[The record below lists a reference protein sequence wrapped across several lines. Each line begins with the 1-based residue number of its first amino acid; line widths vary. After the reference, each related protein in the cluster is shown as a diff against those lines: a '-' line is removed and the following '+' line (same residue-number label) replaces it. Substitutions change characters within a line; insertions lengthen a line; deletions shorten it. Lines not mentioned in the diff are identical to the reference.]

1 MRGNQLLK
9 KTICALLAITCLF
22 VGAIA
27 QSVSP
32 KADEQPATLDERL
45 GADDGAALAILV
57 NANQRGNLNVCDC
70 NHPRGGLAR
79 RIGYLEAFKQ
89 KFKETPVLQVEA
101 GFLWYNSYS
110 ADRIASL
117 QNDQVT
123 EAYNRWPVD
132 VVNLGRYDL
141 PYAHKLLAREGLA
154 ERTARWPIIK
164 NIISANGVFLGNVDA
179 PAPYIIKEVTG
190 PRIKGKKNKLRIGFV
205 GLAQP
210 TKPGGGIT
218 DGTVMSA
225 SEAARRV
232 VPIARKNC
240 DVLVIIAHSEMEGAM
255 QLARENPEADVVIA
269 GNAEGFFKPRQVG
282 NTMVVSASPG
292 NVQQGDLR
300 VYLNKEGRATFKY
313 ISTDLDSAV
322 PADPK
327 ANAYVEAANRERE
340 NARFNQ

>member
-1 MRGNQLLK
+1 MLK
-9 KTICALLAITCLF
+9 RTIYALLAIICLLA
-22 VGAIA
+22 GAIA
-27 QSVSP
+27 QSESP

-45 GADDGAALAILV
+45 GADDGAALAILIS
-57 NANQRGNLNVCDC
+57 ANQRGNLNLCDC

-89 KFKETPVLQVEA
+89 KFKQTPVLQVEA

-110 ADRIASL
+110 ADRIMSL

-132 VVNLGRYDL
+132 VINLGRYDL

-154 ERTARWPIIK
+154 ERIARWPVIK
-164 NIISANGVFLGNVDA
+164 NIISANGVFSGNVDA

-205 GLAQP
+205 GLTQP
-210 TKPGGGIT
+210 TKPGAGIT
-218 DGTVMSA
+218 DGTVTSA

-232 VPIARKNC
+232 VPVARKNC
-240 DVLVIIAHSEMEGAM
+240 DLLVIVTHSEIEGAM
-255 QLARENPEADVVIA
+255 QLARENPEADIVIA

-282 NTMVVSASPG
+282 KTTVISASPG

-300 VYLNKEGRATFKY
+300 IYLDKDGRATFKY
-313 ISTDLDSAV
+313 ISTDLDSVV

-327 ANAYVEAANRERE
+327 ANAFVEAANRERE
-340 NARFNQ
+340 NARFHQ

>member
-1 MRGNQLLK
+1 MLK
-9 KTICALLAITCLF
+9 KTICALLAIVYLF

-27 QSVSP
+27 QSVQ
-32 KADEQPATLDERL
+32 EQPATLDERL
-45 GADDGAALAILV
+45 GADDGAALAILI
-57 NANQRGNLNVCDC
+57 NANQRGNLNLCDC

-89 KFKETPVLQVEA
+89 KFKQTPVLQVEA

-110 ADRIASL
+110 SDRIASL

-132 VVNLGRYDL
+132 VINLGRYDF

-154 ERTARWPIIK
+154 ERTARWPLIK
-164 NIISANGVFLGNVDA
+164 SIVSANGVFQGNVDA

-190 PRIKGKKNKLRIGFV
+190 PRIKGRNNKLRIGFV

-210 TKPGGGIT
+210 TKPGASMT
-218 DGTVMSA
+218 DGTVTSA

-232 VPIARKNC
+232 VPIARKKC
-240 DVLVIIAHSEMEGAM
+240 DVLVIIAHSEIEDAM
-255 QLARENPEADVVIA
+255 QLARENPEADIVIA

-282 NTMVVSASPG
+282 STMVISASPG

-300 VYLNKEGRATFKY
+300 IYLNKDGRATFKY
-313 ISTDLDSAV
+313 ISTDLDNVV

>member
-1 MRGNQLLK
+1 M
-9 KTICALLAITCLF
+9 
-22 VGAIA
+22 A
-27 QSVSP
+27 QSP
-32 KADEQPATLDERL
+32 KADVQPATLDERL
-45 GADDGAALAILV
+45 GADDGAALAILISG
-57 NANQRGNLNVCDC
+57 NERGNLNLCDC

-89 KFKETPVLQVEA
+89 KFKQTPVLQVEA
-101 GFLWYNSYS
+101 GLLWYNSYS

-132 VVNLGRYDL
+132 VINLGRYDML
-141 PYAHKLLAREGLA
+141 YAHKLLAREGLS
-154 ERTARWPIIK
+154 ERTARWPVIK
-164 NIISANGVFLGNVDA
+164 NIISANGVFTGDVNA

-210 TKPGGGIT
+210 TKPGAGMI
-218 DGTVMSA
+218 DGTVTNA
-225 SEAARRV
+225 AEAARRV
-232 VPIARKNC
+232 VPLARKMC
-240 DVLVIIAHSEMEGAM
+240 DVLVIVAHTEMEGAM

-269 GNAEGFFKPRQVG
+269 GNAEGFLKPRQVG
-282 NTMVVSASPG
+282 NTIIVSASPG

-300 VYLNKEGRATFKY
+300 VYLGKDGRATFKY
-313 ISTDLDSAV
+313 ISTDLDNVV

>member
-1 MRGNQLLK
+1 MRGNQLFK
-9 KTICALLAITCLF
+9 KTVCALLAMTCLF
-22 VGAIA
+22 ASAIA
-27 QSVSP
+27 QSPSP

-45 GADDGAALAILV
+45 GADDGAALAILIS
-57 NANQRGNLNVCDC
+57 ANERGNLNLCDC

-79 RIGYLEAFKQ
+79 RVGYLEAFKQ

-110 ADRIASL
+110 SDRIALL

-132 VVNLGRYDL
+132 VINLGRFDL

-154 ERTARWPIIK
+154 ERAERWPVIK
-164 NIISANGVFLGNVDA
+164 SLISANGVFDGSVVA

-190 PRIKGKKNKLRIGFV
+190 PRIKGRKNKLKVGFV

-210 TKPGGGIT
+210 TRPGAGMM
-218 DGTVMSA
+218 DGTVTNV

-232 VPIARKNC
+232 VPVARKKC
-240 DVLVIIAHSEMEGAM
+240 DVLVIVAHTEIEGAM

-269 GNAEGFFKPRQVG
+269 GNAEGLFKPRQVG
-282 NTMVVSASPG
+282 NTMVVSAAPG
-292 NVQQGDLR
+292 NIQQGDLR
-300 VYLNKEGRATFKY
+300 VYLSKDGRATFKY
-313 ISTDLDSAV
+313 ISTDLDKAV
-322 PADPK
+322 PSDPK